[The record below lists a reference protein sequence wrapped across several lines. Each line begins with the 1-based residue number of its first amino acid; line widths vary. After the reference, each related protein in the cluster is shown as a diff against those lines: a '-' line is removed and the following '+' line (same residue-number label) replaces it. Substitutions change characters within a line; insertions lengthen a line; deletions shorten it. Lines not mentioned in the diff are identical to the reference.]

1 MNMFRTL
8 RADEI
13 DCRIAQVKKDGSG
26 LSLLLYK
33 DARCD
38 QNILDEVVGPFNWKR
53 EHTRD
58 NKNCIVSIW
67 DKEKGQWIGKEDTGT
82 ESNTEREKG
91 LASDSFKRACFNW
104 GIGRELYTAPF
115 IWIKAGDYTVAKDGK
130 VYDRFTVHGIGYTD
144 GVITGLEIKNQK
156 MNKIVYR
163 FGKIEETAPEKPE
176 KPDDE
181 PQEEIP
187 VQNPG
192 QAENRQ
198 IQPENRQ
205 GTPKAIVTTTDKVP
219 PVEKKEEKP
228 AEVSEVGIFL
238 LKEMKALR
246 ELRNITPAK
255 NNKLFADQRKAL
267 IEAGLAPAKSLEEYT
282 MPEAEAMI
290 RSMYEKFDP
299 TGTEIKK

>member
-13 DCRIAQVKKDGSG
+13 DCRISQVKKDGSG

-67 DKEKGQWIGKEDTGT
+67 DENKNQWISKEDTGT

-115 IWIKAGDYTVAKDGK
+115 IWINKGDFTFRDGK
-130 VYDRFTVHGIGYTD
+130 CFDRFTVHGIGYTE

-156 MNKIVYR
+156 LNKIVYR

-176 KPDDE
+176 KPEDE

-187 VQNPG
+187 VRI
-192 QAENRQ
+192 ENLQ
-198 IQPENRQ
+198 PQTAKTTVEIATKIPENQ
-205 GTPKAIVTTTDKVP
+205 TEPQDIS
-219 PVEKKEEKP
+219 PVKT
-228 AEVSEVGIFL
+228 FL
-238 LKEMKALR
+238 LSQMKNLR
-246 ELRNITPAK
+246 EIRKISAAE
-255 NNKLFADQRKAL
+255 NNKLFKTQMKAL
-267 IEAGLAPAKSLEEYT
+267 IDAGMAPNKKLDDYTIDEAKALI
-282 MPEAEAMI
+282 MNMF
-290 RSMYEKFDP
+290 EKFEP
-299 TGTEIKK
+299 EGTEIKS

>member
-53 EHTRD
+53 EHIRD

-115 IWIKAGDYTVAKDGK
+115 IWIEKGNFTFKDGK
-130 VYDRFTVHGIGYTD
+130 CFDRFTVHGIGYTD

-192 QAENRQ
+192 QAENVQ
-198 IQPENRQ
+198 IQPENKQ

-282 MPEAEAMI
+282 MPEAEALI

-299 TGTEIKK
+299 IGTEIKK

>member
-38 QNILDEVVGPFNWKR
+38 QNILDEVVGPYNWKR

-67 DKEKGQWIGKEDTGT
+67 DEKKGQWISKEDTGT

-115 IWIKAGDYTVAKDGK
+115 IWIGKGDFTFKDGK
-130 VYDRFTVHGIGYTD
+130 CFDRFTVHGIGYTD

-156 MNKIVYR
+156 LNKIVYH

-181 PQEEIP
+181 PQEDIP

-192 QAENRQ
+192 QAENGQ

-205 GTPKAIVTTTDKVP
+205 GTPNAIVTTMEKVP
-219 PVEKKEEKP
+219 PVAEKEEKP
-228 AEVSEVGIFL
+228 AEVSPVKIFL
-238 LKEMKALR
+238 MKEMKALR

-282 MPEAEAMI
+282 MPEAESLI

>member
-1 MNMFRTL
+1 MFRTL

-13 DCRIAQVKKDGSG
+13 DCRISQVKKDGSG

-67 DKEKGQWIGKEDTGT
+67 DEKKGQWISKEDTGT

-115 IWIKAGDYTVAKDGK
+115 IWIGKGDFTFKDGK
-130 VYDRFTVHGIGYTD
+130 CFDRFTVHGIGYTD

-156 MNKIVYR
+156 LNKIVYR
-163 FGKIEETAPEKPE
+163 FGKITEEAPEKPE

-192 QAENRQ
+192 QAENGQ
-198 IQPENRQ
+198 IQPEKQ
-205 GTPKAIVTTTDKVP
+205 DSQQKAVVDIVDKVP
-219 PVEKKEEKP
+219 PVAKKEEKP

-282 MPEAEAMI
+282 MPEAEALI